1 MQNTL
6 FQAICRMGIFM
17 ICAQAMIHFRPK
29 EVYDKY
35 LKLLVSIM
43 VLIQV
48 FLPIGSFLLGKGSQE
63 AAQALEQFRQ
73 DLEQSMAQA
82 EENAAAADALLEKM
96 TLEEVRSRLE
106 AQKESGA
113 EGNIGRVSPEEG
125 SDEPEESGRGEG
137 GSGAGLEGSDGEEE
151 GSGAGMEGSGRKE
164 GKTGT
169 GLEGSDGEEGET
181 GGNVAEPDRE
191 GAGVGTVE
199 PIVIEVTIP

>member
-1 MQNTL
+1 MQKTL

-35 LKLLVSIM
+35 LKLLVSVM
-43 VLIQV
+43 VLIQI
-48 FLPIGSFLLGKGSQE
+48 FLPIGGFLLGKGRQE

-106 AQKESGA
+106 AQKESSS
-113 EGNIGRVSPEEG
+113 EGNPGEASPEEG
-125 SDEPEESGRGEG
+125 SAGPGEPG
-137 GSGAGLEGSDGEEE
+137 
-151 GSGAGMEGSGRKE
+151 
-164 GKTGT
+164 
-169 GLEGSDGEEGET
+169 GEEGET
-181 GGNVAEPDRE
+181 GAGMEEPGREGETGADVAEPGRE
-191 GAGVGTVE
+191 EVGVGTVE
-199 PIVIEVTIP
+199 PIIIEVTIPKEESADYAHEQ

>member
-35 LKLLVSIM
+35 LKLLVSVM
-43 VLIQV
+43 VLIQI
-48 FLPIGSFLLGKGSQE
+48 FLPIGGFLLGKDRQA

-106 AQKESGA
+106 AQKESDAG
-113 EGNIGRVSPEEG
+113 GNPGEVSPEEG
-125 SDEPEESGRGEG
+125 S
-137 GSGAGLEGSDGEEE
+137 AGLEEPGKGEGE
-151 GSGAGMEGSGRKE
+151 SGA
-164 GKTGT
+164 
-169 GLEGSDGEEGET
+169 
-181 GGNVAEPDRE
+181 NPAEPDRE
-191 GAGVGTVE
+191 EAGVGTVE
-199 PIVIEVTIP
+199 PIIIEVTIPKEE